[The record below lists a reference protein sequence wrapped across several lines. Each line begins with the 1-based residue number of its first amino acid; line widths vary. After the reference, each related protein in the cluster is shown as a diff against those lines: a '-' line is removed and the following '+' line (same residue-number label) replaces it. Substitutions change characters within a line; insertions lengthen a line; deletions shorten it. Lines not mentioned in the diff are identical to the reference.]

1 MLSYCQDPPLSSNI
15 NSSDF
20 SFNGIKNKDFEL
32 RRLKAD
38 ENYFKLFDLKII
50 AGKVFSRSDTANGYV
65 VNETFLRKVHIDNP
79 QDAIGK
85 MINSTGRDIP
95 IVGVVK
101 DFNDQTLKENISG
114 LSISAGKKQYYKAA
128 IKINGS
134 QLSSAHKQIEA
145 LWNSTFPDHIYYS
158 TFVND
163 RIKDYYETENVM
175 GILFKVFTGVI
186 IFISFIGLFGLM
198 SFVAT
203 QRTKEMAIRKVL
215 GATTFEL
222 VKMLNGSFLWMVFIA
237 NLVAWPLAY
246 LLVRGWLS
254 GFAYRMD
261 LSVWPFVLAMCITML
276 ITLLTVSIRSYKAA
290 VANTIE
296 SLKYE

>member
-1 MLSYCQDPPLSSNI
+1 
-15 NSSDF
+15 
-20 SFNGIKNKDFEL
+20 
-32 RRLKAD
+32 
-38 ENYFKLFDLKII
+38 LKII
-50 AGKVFSRSDTANGYV
+50 AGQVFSKSDTANGYV

-85 MINSTGRDIP
+85 LINSTGRAIP

-101 DFNDQTLKENISG
+101 DFNDQSLKENISG
-114 LSISAGKKQYYKAA
+114 LSISAGKNQYYRAA
-128 IKINGS
+128 IKIDA
-134 QLSSAHKQIEA
+134 QRLLTTTKQIEA
-145 LWNSTFPDHIYYS
+145 LWNTIFPNHVYHSTFL
-158 TFVND
+158 ND
-163 RIKDYYETENVM
+163 RIKGYYETEKVM
-175 GILFKVFTGVI
+175 GTLFKVFAGVI

-246 LLVRGWLS
+246 VLVKAWLT
-254 GFAYRMD
+254 GFAYRMQ
-261 LSVWPFVLAMCITML
+261 LSIWPFVLAMCITMI

-290 VANTIE
+290 IANTIDA
-296 SLKYE
+296 LKYE